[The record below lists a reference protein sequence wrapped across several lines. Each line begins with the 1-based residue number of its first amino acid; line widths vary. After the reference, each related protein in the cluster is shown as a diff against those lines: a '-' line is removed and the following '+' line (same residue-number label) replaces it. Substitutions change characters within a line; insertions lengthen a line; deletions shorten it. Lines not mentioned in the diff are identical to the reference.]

1 VVSERQTTTPATEE
15 QQIQQLAETLELEDS
30 TPPEVGEAADA
41 AAAAERAGESAARG
55 SEGAEAGS
63 VATGVAEGEA
73 PAPVETTEVP
83 AAKPAGVDLSQSP
96 EWRQAQSAY
105 DTRIAAL
112 EQQAAAI
119 GQQQQA
125 AVEQQQ
131 VVVEQQQVAAYTEAE
146 LARQEQAYAVQM
158 GEEAARE
165 AVRSPANTGQVR
177 RHFETQAELV
187 KTRAALQTGDQMLD
201 HAGKIVAVGQYAAHF
216 GVTDADKSLLFGTQS
231 PAEMVQLAQRLG
243 KQNVTQS
250 RVPAETPETSLQAQ
264 ESAAMSG
271 ADDASLLTSLQ
282 DKDWSE
288 MSAGERRVAERAF
301 RG

>member
-1 VVSERQTTTPATEE
+1 MVSERQTTTPATEE

-112 EQQAAAI
+112 EQQAAAV

-125 AVEQQQ
+125 AG
-131 VVVEQQQVAAYTEAE
+131 EQQQVAAYTEAE

-187 KTRAALQTGDQMLD
+187 RTRAALQNGDQMLD

-216 GVTDADKSLLFGTQS
+216 GVTDADKSLLFGTQT
-231 PAEMVQLAQRLG
+231 PAEMEQLAQRLG

-271 ADDASLLTSLQ
+271 ADDVSLLTSLQ

>member
-1 VVSERQTTTPATEE
+1 MVSERQTTTPATEE

-30 TPPEVGEAADA
+30 TPPEVGAAADA

-73 PAPVETTEVP
+73 PAPVETTKVS

-112 EQQAAAI
+112 EQQAAAQ
-119 GQQQQA
+119 GQQQQV

-131 VVVEQQQVAAYTEAE
+131 VSAYTEAE

-177 RHFETQAELV
+177 RHFETQAELAR
-187 KTRAALQTGDQMLD
+187 TRAALQNGDQMLD

-231 PAEMVQLAQRLG
+231 PAEMEQLAQRLG

>member
-1 VVSERQTTTPATEE
+1 MVSEQQTTTPATEE
-15 QQIQQLAETLELEDS
+15 HQIQQLAETLELEDS

-96 EWRQAQSAY
+96 EWRQAQSTY

-112 EQQAAAI
+112 EQQVAAT

-131 VVVEQQQVAAYTEAE
+131 VSAFTEAE
-146 LARQEQAYAVQM
+146 LARQEQAYAAQM

-165 AVRSPANTGQVR
+165 AVRSPANAGQVR
-177 RHFETQAELV
+177 RYFETQAELV
-187 KTRAALQTGDQMLD
+187 RARAAVQNGDQMLD
-201 HAGKIVAVGQYAAHF
+201 HAGKIVAVDQYAAQF
-216 GVTDADKSLLFGTQS
+216 GVTDADKSLLFSTQS
-231 PAEMVQLAQRLG
+231 PAEMEQLAQRLG
-243 KQNVTQS
+243 RQNVTQS

-264 ESAAMSG
+264 ESAAPAG
-271 ADDASLLTSLQ
+271 ADHASLLTSLQ

-288 MSAGERRVAERAF
+288 MSAGERRVAEREW

>member
-1 VVSERQTTTPATEE
+1 MVSEQQTTTPATEE

-30 TPPEVGEAADA
+30 TPPEVGAAADA

-112 EQQAAAI
+112 EQQAAAQ

-125 AVEQQQ
+125 A
-131 VVVEQQQVAAYTEAE
+131 VEQQQVAAYTEAE

-187 KTRAALQTGDQMLD
+187 RTRAALQSGDQMLD

-231 PAEMVQLAQRLG
+231 PAEMEQLAQRLG

>member
-1 VVSERQTTTPATEE
+1 VVSEQQTTTPATEE

-30 TPPEVGEAADA
+30 TPPEVGAAADA
-41 AAAAERAGESAARG
+41 AAAAERARESAARG

-112 EQQAAAI
+112 EQQAAAQ

-131 VVVEQQQVAAYTEAE
+131 VSAYTEAE

-177 RHFETQAELV
+177 RYFETQAELAR
-187 KTRAALQTGDQMLD
+187 TRAALQNGDQMLD

-231 PAEMVQLAQRLG
+231 PAEMERLAQRLG

-288 MSAGERRVAERAF
+288 MSAGERRVAERAW

>member
-1 VVSERQTTTPATEE
+1 MVSERQTTTPATEE

-112 EQQAAAI
+112 EQQAAAQ

-131 VVVEQQQVAAYTEAE
+131 VSAYTEAE

-165 AVRSPANTGQVR
+165 AVRSPANIGQVY

-187 KTRAALQTGDQMLD
+187 KTRVALQSGDQMLD

-231 PAEMVQLAQRLG
+231 PAEMEQLAQRLG